1 MYAVNFGHLNRYE
14 PTHTH
19 PIKIRGQFELKQKI
33 TCAKRTSKKCKN
45 VSCLFCKCTLL
56 TQIIFTVKAL
66 MNVGYDVDDDGS
78 GGDNVVAVFV
88 VVVVVVVL
96 DGNLSELDCDKIE
109 RNPYYPVV
117 TLTSKR

>member
-1 MYAVNFGHLNRYE
+1 
-14 PTHTH
+14 
-19 PIKIRGQFELKQKI
+19 
-33 TCAKRTSKKCKN
+33 
-45 VSCLFCKCTLL
+45 
-56 TQIIFTVKAL
+56 

-78 GGDNVVAVFV
+78 GGDYVVAVF